1 MGKKIFIDGS
11 AGTTG
16 LRIRE
21 RLSSRSDLELVVLPE
36 ELRKDVAARR
46 DALNAADVA
55 FLCLPDAAA
64 IEAVSLVENPDTVVI
79 DTSTAHRTKDDWEY
93 GFPELADRRERIAAA
108 KRIANP
114 GCHASGFIA
123 LVEPLVRA
131 GLVAR
136 DAQLCAFSLT
146 GYSGGGKKMIAE
158 YEGRRKKEEGRSAEG
173 FVDLYEG
180 GRQYA
185 LGQSHKHLPEMS
197 KICGLAFAP
206 CFSPIVVPH
215 LSGMEVTVPLH
226 GVDIEAVK
234 KCYREYY
241 GVCRPSP
248 VACRGLVAFVDDP
261 AAAEG
266 GFLSSAALSGRDDME
281 VSVYGN
287 SDRAVLV
294 SRFDNLGKGASG
306 AAIQNMNIV
315 LGCAE
320 DEGLVR

>member
-1 MGKKIFIDGS
+1 MKKVFIDGS

-21 RLSSRSDLELVVLPE
+21 RLENRRDLEFIVIAE
-36 ELRKDVAARR
+36 ELRKNVEARR
-46 DALNAADVA
+46 VALNEADVA

-64 IEAVSLVENPDTVVI
+64 LDAVALVENPSTVII
-79 DTSTAHRTKDDWEY
+79 DTSTAHRVSNGWEY
-93 GFPELADRRERIAAA
+93 GFPELEGRRARIASS

-136 DAQLCAFSLT
+136 NEKLCAFSLT
-146 GYSGGGKKMIAE
+146 GYSGGGKKMIAD
-158 YEGRRKKEEGRSAEG
+158 YETAGTQ
-173 FVDLYEG
+173 LHIG

-185 LGQSHKHLPEMS
+185 LGQKHKHLPEMA
-197 KICGLAFAP
+197 KICGLVSEP

-215 LSGMEVTVPLH
+215 LSGMEVTVQLF
-226 GVDIEAVK
+226 GKSVEAIAD
-234 KCYREYY
+234 CCRQYY
-241 GVCRPSP
+241 AEG
-248 VACRGLVAFVDDP
+248 GLVRFVENP
-261 AAAEG
+261 AEVEG
-266 GFLSSAALSGRDDME
+266 GFLSSAALSGRDGME

-287 SDRAVLV
+287 GDRVILV

-320 DEGLVR
+320 TEGLRA

>member
-1 MGKKIFIDGS
+1 MSNNSAKRVFIDGS

-21 RLSSRSDLELVVLPE
+21 RLQSRGDIELVTLPE
-36 ELRKDVAARR
+36 ELRKDVSARR

-64 IEAVSLVENPDTVVI
+64 VEAVSLVENPDTVVI
-79 DTSTAHRTKDDWEY
+79 DTSTAHRTADGWAY
-93 GFPELADRRERIAAA
+93 GFPELAGRRGEVAKS

-131 GLVAR
+131 GLIAK
-136 DAQLCAFSLT
+136 DEKLSAFSLT

-158 YEGRRKKEEGRSAEG
+158 YGERGAGNGE
-173 FVDLYEG
+173 LLLG

-185 LGQSHKHLPEMS
+185 LGQTHKHLPEMT
-197 KICGLAFAP
+197 KVCGLSHAP

-215 LSGMEVTVPLH
+215 YSGMEVTVPLFDR
-226 GVDIEAVK
+226 DIAAIK
-234 KCYREYY
+234 ACYAEYY
-241 GVCRPSP
+241 DGK
-248 VACRGLVAFVDDP
+248 GLVRFADDP

-266 GFLSSAALSGRDDME
+266 GFLSSAGLSGSDAME
-281 VSVYGN
+281 VSAYGN
-287 SDRAVLV
+287 SERVILV
-294 SRFDNLGKGASG
+294 ARFDNLGKGASG

-315 LGCAE
+315 IGARE
-320 DEGLVR
+320 DMGLVV

>member
-1 MGKKIFIDGS
+1 MKKVFIDGS

-21 RLSSRSDLELVVLPE
+21 RLENRRDLEFIVIAE
-36 ELRKDVAARR
+36 ELRKNVEARR
-46 DALNAADVA
+46 MALNEADVA

-64 IEAVSLVENPDTVVI
+64 LDAVALVENPSTVII
-79 DTSTAHRTKDDWEY
+79 DTSTAHRVSNGWEY
-93 GFPELADRRERIAAA
+93 GFPELEGRRARIASS

-136 DAQLCAFSLT
+136 NEKLCAFSLT
-146 GYSGGGKKMIAE
+146 GYSGGGKKMIAD
-158 YEGRRKKEEGRSAEG
+158 YETAGTQ
-173 FVDLYEG
+173 LHIG

-185 LGQSHKHLPEMS
+185 LGQKHKHLPEMATIS
-197 KICGLAFAP
+197 GLDFAP

-215 LSGMEVTVPLH
+215 LSGMEVTVQLF
-226 GVDIEAVK
+226 GKSVEAIAD
-234 KCYREYY
+234 CYRQYY
-241 GVCRPSP
+241 AEG
-248 VACRGLVAFVDDP
+248 GLVRFVEDP
-261 AAAEG
+261 AEVEG
-266 GFLSSAALSGRDDME
+266 GFLSSAALSGRDSME

-287 SDRAVLV
+287 GDRVILV

-315 LGCAE
+315 LGCDE
-320 DEGLVR
+320 DKGLKV